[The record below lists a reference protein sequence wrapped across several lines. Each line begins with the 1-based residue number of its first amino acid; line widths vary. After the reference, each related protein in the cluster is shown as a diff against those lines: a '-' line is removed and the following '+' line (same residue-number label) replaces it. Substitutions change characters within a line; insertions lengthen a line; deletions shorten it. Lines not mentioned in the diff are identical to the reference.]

1 MCQQQQPARTPKCFG
16 NSAVKAL
23 SITQVVCGGLAIVLG
38 IVIIVLRDR
47 FSFIG
52 YPIWIG
58 ALIITFMVLSIVSA
72 VFTIIMLQYATS
84 AIFVDLYIP
93 CRYCNDKDA
102 RLAINALLVILALLE
117 AGLSITS
124 SVMTCC
130 AVCPCCSCDGQGHQS
145 VTMADSE
152 PGSGAAATAPSAAAE
167 GPGEP
172 ASKKG
177 RGRPKKSEAQPAAEG
192 RSALRRRPVVAP
204 EHYAP
209 PPPNPSGKRGRG
221 RPRKSEGD
229 EEPPVKKVN
238 SGQGKRGRP
247 PKSVNSEAARPKGRP
262 KGSKKK
268 GKGQPAKAAEKD
280 EEDFDEEEDAEEIEE
295 KTEVVETPKKRG
307 RPKKDTPAVVS
318 ESDNKVDAD
327 APAEKTDDSAEEGQ

>member
-1 MCQQQQPARTPKCFG
+1 
-16 NSAVKAL
+16 
-23 SITQVVCGGLAIVLG
+23 
-38 IVIIVLRDR
+38 
-47 FSFIG
+47 
-52 YPIWIG
+52 
-58 ALIITFMVLSIVSA
+58 
-72 VFTIIMLQYATS
+72 
-84 AIFVDLYIP
+84 
-93 CRYCNDKDA
+93 
-102 RLAINALLVILALLE
+102 
-117 AGLSITS
+117 
-124 SVMTCC
+124 
-130 AVCPCCSCDGQGHQS
+130 
-145 VTMADSE
+145 MADSE

-167 GPGEP
+167 GPGGEL
-172 ASKKG
+172 ATKKG
-177 RGRPKKSEAQPAAEG
+177 RGRPKKDAQPAEG

-229 EEPPVKKVN
+229 DEPPVKKVN

-247 PKSVNSEAARPKGRP
+247 PKSNNSEAARPKGRP

-268 GKGQPAKAAEKD
+268 GKAQPAKAAEKD
-280 EEDFDEEEDAEEIEE
+280 EEDFTEEGDAEEVEE

-307 RPKKDTPAVVS
+307 RPKKETPAVVT